1 MDNTVHFVH
10 TYLLDS
16 NLSIAW
22 HWQKI
27 SYAFKFQ
34 ATTFL
39 FLSPFVRHT
48 WFHKLANH
56 VKELFPW
63 HWKLTQTFFEYFL
76 VFFLGVLVRCFWDF
90 VHVNLLL
97 LCLEFC
103 KKFWV
108 FISGKCCGSLS
119 KFNIYFLQSLH
130 SHLFFCKCIFLRCYL
145 IQSEPL
151 ILYLYNGIQE

>member
-1 MDNTVHFVH
+1 MCTLIFWIAIYQLHGIGRKSLM
-10 TYLLDS
+10 LL
-16 NLSIAW
+16 N
-22 HWQKI
+22 
-27 SYAFKFQ
+27 FKQ
-34 ATTFL
+34 QL
-39 FLSPFVRHT
+39 FSSSPLCIHVRHT

-103 KKFWV
+103 KKFWSFYFRQMLWLIEQVQYIFPTVCTLAFFFVNV
-108 FISGKCCGSLS
+108 FFYGVI
-119 KFNIYFLQSLH
+119 
-130 SHLFFCKCIFLRCYL
+130 
-145 IQSEPL
+145 
-151 ILYLYNGIQE
+151 

>member
-1 MDNTVHFVH
+1 MCTLIFWIAIYQLHGIGRKSLM
-10 TYLLDS
+10 LL
-16 NLSIAW
+16 N
-22 HWQKI
+22 
-27 SYAFKFQ
+27 FKQ
-34 ATTFL
+34 QL
-39 FLSPFVRHT
+39 FSSSPPLHSFCIHARHA

>member
-39 FLSPFVRHT
+39 FLSPFAQHT
-48 WFHKLANH
+48 WFYKLANH

-63 HWKLTQTFFEYFL
+63 HWKLTQTLFEYFS
-76 VFFLGVLVRCFWDF
+76 VFFLGVLVCCFWDF

-97 LCLEFC
+97 ICLEFF
-103 KKFWV
+103 KKFWSFYFRQMLWLIEQV
-108 FISGKCCGSLS
+108 QYIFPTEFALS
-119 KFNIYFLQSLH
+119 PLFL
-130 SHLFFCKCIFLRCYL
+130 
-145 IQSEPL
+145 
-151 ILYLYNGIQE
+151 